1 MEAGKLLIEDALVAP
16 WSTQK
21 DIGEI
26 EKSDSGV
33 AESVE
38 MGVETFRVE
47 WGKPP
52 ELEKSYGRWPKSVE
66 DDLWPLEDNHFD
78 ASFCFTERSLLLDY
92 MKKILWCNTIFV
104 SWPFFWFIL
113 LESET

>member
-1 MEAGKLLIEDALVAP
+1 MSMTNGEKDSLLGQTILPPEL
-16 WSTQK
+16 WQFFQK
-21 DIGEI
+21 E
-26 EKSDSGV
+26 V

-66 DDLWPLEDNHFD
+66 DDLWPLEDNHFG
-78 ASFCFTERSLLLDY
+78 ASFYITERSLLLDY
-92 MKKILWCNTIFV
+92 MKKKYGDMIQFLYHG
-104 SWPFFWFIL
+104 PFFD
-113 LESET
+113 